1 MSDLHYRSIEA
12 IFDTSQSEILR
23 STSIEVPF
31 GYIRPER
38 VNEVLEHGFEL
49 VLFHEFLQTMVFQRI
64 GFEAKFDEREEEE
77 KEKSDSVR
85 DQRNRWKLRFDS
97 VALPRKNKETEDTWD
112 SARQSVHRHFF
123 WAARVSLVL
132 CRE

>member
-38 VNEVLEHGFEL
+38 VNPVIYLMKYLVIPGEKFETLFGFL
-49 VLFHEFLQTMVFQRI
+49 TIAYFLH
-64 GFEAKFDEREEEE
+64 
-77 KEKSDSVR
+77 
-85 DQRNRWKLRFDS
+85 
-97 VALPRKNKETEDTWD
+97 P
-112 SARQSVHRHFF
+112 
-123 WAARVSLVL
+123 
-132 CRE
+132 

>member
-38 VNEVLEHGFEL
+38 VNKGDSNVSILLGNGDGTFKNQTTYGVGYYPYSMEAGDLNNDDKLDL
-49 VLFHEFLQTMVFQRI
+49 VVANNLDVNVGILLGNGDGTFQNQQVHPIARGAFL
-64 GFEAKFDEREEEE
+64 
-77 KEKSDSVR
+77 
-85 DQRNRWKLRFDS
+85 
-97 VALPRKNKETEDTWD
+97 
-112 SARQSVHRHFF
+112 
-123 WAARVSLVL
+123 
-132 CRE
+132 